1 MTRSTLTVWRISRT
15 SPHASSSVSR
25 LSIQLGNNSNFN
37 IQGFHPPPFYIQSRV
52 QKFFSTSFLSL
63 KTGIRP
69 CQFIRSLEIFLIK
82 CYFKRLMIRTKNSSI
97 IKNNGPNH
105 SEQSVLL
112 FTFTKLFIGSF
123 SIYFPKLLDR
133 PILSFYM
140 NIYFRINSQ
149 FNHDFGLETKLQ
161 FFKTRAKTI

>member
-1 MTRSTLTVWRISRT
+1 
-15 SPHASSSVSR
+15 
-25 LSIQLGNNSNFN
+25 
-37 IQGFHPPPFYIQSRV
+37 
-52 QKFFSTSFLSL
+52 
-63 KTGIRP
+63 
-69 CQFIRSLEIFLIK
+69 
-82 CYFKRLMIRTKNSSI
+82 MIRTKNSSI

-105 SEQSVLL
+105 GEKSVLL

>member
-1 MTRSTLTVWRISRT
+1 MR
-15 SPHASSSVSR
+15 
-25 LSIQLGNNSNFN
+25 N

-105 SEQSVLL
+105 SEKSVLL

-133 PILSFYM
+133 PILSFNM